1 MPLDDPTTQLASNMH
16 RTRAGVLHGGS
27 AQPKCMVPLVS
38 YTEVG
43 DGSVFLGLPGG
54 GRRPPAGHNKHSQQ
68 WGEPDGSV
76 L

>member
-1 MPLDDPTTQLASNMH
+1 MPLDYPTTQLASNMH

-27 AQPKCMVPLVS
+27 AQPKSMVPLVS

-43 DGSVFLGLPGG
+43 DGSVFFGLPGG
-54 GRRPPAGHNKHSQQ
+54 GATPTGWPQQ
-68 WGEPDGSV
+68 AQSGEPDGSV